1 MIKFTV
7 STVQKFFSVGSVR
20 SIVVNF
26 ALNYRFTIQISSTRA
41 TMSVVNVSSHN
52 SLKSLSSAMG
62 RMFRDAAAS
71 GTSDV
76 VVQCGQQEI
85 PAHRIILMARY
96 DVKCIYLYI
105 LRLLYFKT
113 V

>member
-1 MIKFTV
+1 MEVAVTL
-7 STVQKFFSVGSVR
+7 
-20 SIVVNF
+20 
-26 ALNYRFTIQISSTRA
+26 ALIYRFTIEISSTRA
-41 TMSVVNVSSHN
+41 TMSVGNVSSDN